1 MCIRDRRNTNADA
14 LSRIKINMAEVIKED
29 VETEEEK
36 RRIIEEY
43 HDSTLGGH
51 QGISRTYNRI
61 KLKYEWPIMKNDMK
75 NILKDVIVVNVTKVI
90 TTKLQRINNLE

>member
-1 MCIRDRRNTNADA
+1 MRWIIKLADYDFNIIHKAGKRNTNADA

-29 VETEEEK
+29 VGTEEEK

-61 KLKYEWPIMKNDMK
+61 KLKYELPTSI
-75 NILKDVIVVNVTKVI
+75 
-90 TTKLQRINNLE
+90 KLSLIHI